1 MRMSAKHMAT
11 ESIAHITIQFC
22 PRASIMQ
29 TLVLLPIFSMD
40 SANQQLSQIETM
52 STITTATSLLPMGN
66 INITDQSL
74 PADGQEVNMML
85 NNFLPFNVLGLP
97 LY

>member
-1 MRMSAKHMAT
+1 MSAKHMAT